1 MVFYLTINQVDS
13 YHGCVCSL
21 LTFDTKDILW
31 IDDCVLIMTYKFLV
45 MGRVG
50 RSRSGPIFG
59 TPFGPSLGLGLGPV
73 SVHLGHGL
81 VRS

>member
-1 MVFYLTINQVDS
+1 MLMDIKIIMRVFIKKLY
-13 YHGCVCSL
+13 
-21 LTFDTKDILW
+21 TKCLYIRGERPQLKVP
-31 IDDCVLIMTYKFLV
+31 I
-45 MGRVG
+45 RVG

-73 SVHLGHGL
+73 SVHLGHNP